1 MRITS
6 HQKGDLMSEKTY
18 IYEYGRDE
26 LSELS
31 DIELK
36 ALKKA
41 SRLNDKMLDLKTLID
56 EIDYDWGEYLDFLEN
71 EKISK
76 ICEFRGGQCID
87 FDEELLNAIVNT
99 LKKSLN
105 DTNKSINYNHK
116 KIGLNRVLD
125 G

>member
-1 MRITS
+1 
-6 HQKGDLMSEKTY
+6 MSEKTY
-18 IYEYGRDE
+18 IYEYGQDE
-26 LSELS
+26 LDDLE

-41 SRLNDKMLDLKTLID
+41 SELNDKMLDLKILID
-56 EIDYDWGEYLDFLEN
+56 EIDYDWGEFLEFL
-71 EKISK
+71 ERERISK
-76 ICEFRGGQCID
+76 VCEFRGGQCID

-105 DTNKSINYNHK
+105 DTNRSISYNSK

>member
-6 HQKGDLMSEKTY
+6 PFKRDIMSEKTY
-18 IYEYGRDE
+18 IYEYGQDE
-26 LSELS
+26 LNELS

-41 SRLNDKMLDLKTLID
+41 SRLNDKMLDLKILID
-56 EIDYDWGEYLDFLEN
+56 EIDYDWREYIDFLED

-76 ICEFRGGQCID
+76 VCEFRGGQCID
-87 FDEELLNAIVNT
+87 FDEELINAIVNT

-105 DTNKSINYNHK
+105 DTNKSISYNSK
-116 KIGLNRVLD
+116 KIALNRVLD

>member
-1 MRITS
+1 M
-6 HQKGDLMSEKTY
+6 KKTY
-18 IYEYGRDE
+18 IYEYGQDE
-26 LSELS
+26 LNELS

-41 SRLNDKMLDLKTLID
+41 SRLNDKMLDLKILID
-56 EIDYDWGEYLDFLEN
+56 EIDYVWREYIDFLED

-76 ICEFRGGQCID
+76 VCEFRGGQCID
-87 FDEELLNAIVNT
+87 FDEELINAIVNT

-105 DTNKSINYNHK
+105 DTNKSISYNSK
-116 KIGLNRVLD
+116 KIALNRVLD

>member
-1 MRITS
+1 
-6 HQKGDLMSEKTY
+6 MSEKTY
-18 IYEYGRDE
+18 IYEYSRDE
-26 LSELS
+26 LMDLS

-36 ALKKA
+36 AFRKA
-41 SRLNDKMLDLKTLID
+41 SRLNDKMLDLKILIE
-56 EIDYDWGEYLDFLEN
+56 EIDYDWKEYIDFLED

-105 DTNKSINYNHK
+105 DTNRTINYNSK
-116 KIGLNRVLD
+116 KISLNRVLD

>member
-18 IYEYGRDE
+18 IYEYGRDK

>member
-18 IYEYGRDE
+18 IYEYGWDE

-41 SRLNDKMLDLKTLID
+41 SRLNDKMLDLKILID

>member
-1 MRITS
+1 M
-6 HQKGDLMSEKTY
+6 GEKTY
-18 IYEYGRDE
+18 IYEYSQED

-31 DIELK
+31 DIERK
-36 ALKKA
+36 ALRKA
-41 SRLNDKMLDLKTLID
+41 SELNDKLLDIKIFID
-56 EIDYDWGEYLDFLEN
+56 EIDYDWREFLEFL
-71 EKISK
+71 EAERISK
-76 ICEFRGGQCID
+76 VHEFRGGQCID

-105 DTNKSINYNHK
+105 DTNKSIAYNSK

>member
-41 SRLNDKMLDLKTLID
+41 SRLNDKMLDLKILID

-76 ICEFRGGQCID
+76 ICEF
-87 FDEELLNAIVNT
+87 
-99 LKKSLN
+99 
-105 DTNKSINYNHK
+105 
-116 KIGLNRVLD
+116 
-125 G
+125 

>member
-6 HQKGDLMSEKTY
+6 PFKRDIMSEKTY
-18 IYEYGRDE
+18 IYEYDQSE
-26 LSELS
+26 LKELS

-41 SRLNDKMLDLKTLID
+41 SRLNDKLLDLKILID
-56 EIDYDWGEYLDFLEN
+56 EIDYDWKEYIDFLED

-76 ICEFRGGQCID
+76 VCEFRGGQCID
-87 FDEELLNAIVNT
+87 FDDELINAIVNT

-116 KIGLNRVLD
+116 KIALNRVLD